1 MNKERE
7 NEDCYLSE
15 DPVMYAQTLTRTSV
29 RQAPANP
36 ERMYL
41 ALRNAGKIAIIA
53 GSTYVEVR
61 SAMTPAMN
69 PNIAT
74 NPKTL
79 NLSFILFTFCLEIKS
94 SLFLV

>member
-1 MNKERE
+1 MRI
-7 NEDCYLSE
+7 CYLSV
-15 DPVMYAQTLTRTSV
+15 DPVMYAQTLTRASV
-29 RQAPANP
+29 RQAPASP

-41 ALRNAGKIAIIA
+41 ALRNAGNIVKSA
-53 GSTYVEVR
+53 GIMYSEVR

-79 NLSFILFTFCLEIKS
+79 SLSFILFTFCFRIKS

>member
-1 MNKERE
+1 MRI
-7 NEDCYLSE
+7 CYLSE
-15 DPVMYAQTLTRTSV
+15 DPVMYAQTLTKASV

-41 ALRNAGKIAIIA
+41 ALRNAGRTAINA
-53 GSTYVEVR
+53 GIMYSEVK

-79 NLSFILFTFCLEIKS
+79 NLSFILFTFCFRIKS

>member
-1 MNKERE
+1 VNKERE
-7 NEDCYLSE
+7 NEDCYLSVG
-15 DPVMYAQTLTRTSV
+15 PVMYAQTLTRTSV
-29 RQAPANP
+29 RQAPASP
-36 ERMYL
+36 ESMYL
-41 ALRNAGKIAIIA
+41 ALKNAGRIATNA
-53 GSTYVEVR
+53 GIMYSEVK

-79 NLSFILFTFCLEIKS
+79 NLSFILFTFCFRIKS